1 MDALPSDAKEPA
13 MTWRDL
19 LHIRLTEAWG
29 VEVTLGI
36 ALVLTVVVV
45 LVAYCVVKFI
55 ILRKSPRFDVVE
67 AEIKLGAIGSV
78 KIKPSYED
86 VQIAHRAWVELVT
99 RKAALPFD
107 EEYDV
112 IVEVYDSWYQL
123 FGRIRDLI
131 KDIPAQKLRSS
142 RDTQELVRIMVD
154 ALNKGLRPH
163 LTRWQARFRRWY
175 ETQLTAQQDVPPQ
188 TLQRRFPEYDA
199 LVKDL
204 KAINQQILEY
214 AELLRRISHG

>member
-1 MDALPSDAKEPA
+1 

-29 VEVTLGI
+29 IELTLGI
-36 ALVLTVVVV
+36 AL
-45 LVAYCVVKFI
+45 LVALLVLLGGYWAVRFF
-55 ILRKSPRFDVVE
+55 ILRKRLRLNVVE
-67 AEIKLGAIGSV
+67 AELKLGGIGSV
-78 KIKPSYED
+78 RIRPSYED

-107 EEYDV
+107 EENDV

-142 RDTQELVRIMVD
+142 SDTRELVRIMVD

-175 ETQLTAQQDVPPQ
+175 ETQLAAQQDVAPQ
-188 TLQRRFPEYDA
+188 TLQRQFPEYAA
-199 LVKDL
+199 LTKDL
-204 KAINQQILEY
+204 KAINHQILEY